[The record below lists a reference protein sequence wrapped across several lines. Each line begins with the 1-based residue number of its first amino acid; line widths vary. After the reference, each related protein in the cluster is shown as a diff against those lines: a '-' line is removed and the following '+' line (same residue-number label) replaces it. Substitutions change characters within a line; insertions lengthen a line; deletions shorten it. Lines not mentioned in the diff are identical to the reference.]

1 MTDSEPTK
9 FNFLSD
15 AFNIAQ
21 LLWVDLK
28 RYNGLAM
35 GCAESKDALTIE
47 WQCYDSEFFPEP
59 PSLDQTFERIIVDE
73 YLERIK
79 GFDSR
84 VEWLKMVRFF
94 TNIGGQVL
102 IKAEKDSFLR
112 SANLIQ
118 MLETAGFTQCKIFS
132 EGIVYAYNV

>member
-15 AFNIAQ
+15 AFNVAQ

-35 GCAESKDALTIE
+35 GCAESKDALTIG
-47 WQCYDSEFFPEP
+47 WQCYDSEFHPTP
-59 PSLDQTFERIIVDE
+59 PTLNQTFERIIVDG

-79 GFDSR
+79 GLD
-84 VEWLKMVRFF
+84 EKQDWLKMARFF
-94 TNIGGQVL
+94 TNIGGQIL
-102 IKAEKDSFLR
+102 IKAEPKSTTK
-112 SANLIQ
+112 SADLMQ
-118 MLETAGFTQCKIFS
+118 MLEAAGYTQCKTFS
-132 EGIVYAYNV
+132 EGLVYAYNV